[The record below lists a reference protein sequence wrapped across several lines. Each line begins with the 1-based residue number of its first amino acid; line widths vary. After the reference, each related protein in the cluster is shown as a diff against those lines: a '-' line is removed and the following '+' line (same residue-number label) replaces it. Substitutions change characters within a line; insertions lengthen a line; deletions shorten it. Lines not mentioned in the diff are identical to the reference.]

1 MERTSMLPG
10 RTEFTASYDRT
21 TKIISAGACVLLLLM
36 GVLTHNTIVGCV
48 SVLVVLLSYAWS
60 PRGYALAERS
70 IVVKRLIGGARIPLE
85 CVREARRTTSDDL
98 RRCIRLWGSGG
109 MFGYYGL
116 FRTSKLGKCWWYVTD
131 RRNTVVVI
139 TDKKTALFSPDDVD
153 GFLAAIRAT
162 VPVPETPTQQSDIR
176 ATGISAGT
184 WIGVAIGAVSLSV
197 VAFALMYSPG
207 PPSYTLTA
215 DALTIHDRLYPVTL
229 RAADVD
235 VARARL
241 VDIAV
246 DPEWRPTMR
255 TNGFANAH
263 YRSGW
268 FRVANGQ
275 EVRMYRADSTRLLL
289 LPPKG
294 DGATVL
300 LEVKDPGQ
308 FLDELRHEWGN
319 RP

>member
-1 MERTSMLPG
+1 MLPG
-10 RTEFTASYDRT
+10 RTEFTASYDLT
-21 TKIISAGACVLLLLM
+21 TKIISAVACAVLLFA
-36 GVLTHNTIVGCV
+36 GVLTHSTLV
-48 SVLVVLLSYAWS
+48 SCLSALVVVLAYAWS
-60 PRGYALAERS
+60 PRGYALRERS
-70 IVVKRLIGGARIPLE
+70 IVVKRLIGGVRIPLE
-85 CVREARRTTSDDL
+85 QVREARRTTSDDL
-98 RRCIRLWGSGG
+98 RGCIRLWGSGG

-116 FRTSKLGKCWWYVTD
+116 FRTSKLKKCSWYVTD

-139 TDKKTALFSPDDVD
+139 TGEKTALFSPDDVD

-162 VPVPETPTQQSDIR
+162 VPLPEMPAGQLEFRTAGR
-176 ATGISAGT
+176 SAGT
-184 WIGVAIGAVSLSV
+184 WIGVAVGAASLAA
-197 VAFALMYSPG
+197 VAFAFLYSLG

-215 DALTIHDRLYPVTL
+215 DALTIHDRFYPVTL

-241 VDIAV
+241 VDTAL
-246 DPEWRPTMR
+246 DREWRPTMR

-275 EVRMYRADSTRLLL
+275 KVRMYRADGTRLVL

-294 DGATVL
+294 DGAPVL
-300 LEVKDPGQ
+300 LEVKDPGN
-308 FLDELRHEWGN
+308 FLDELRRKWGN
-319 RP
+319 RS